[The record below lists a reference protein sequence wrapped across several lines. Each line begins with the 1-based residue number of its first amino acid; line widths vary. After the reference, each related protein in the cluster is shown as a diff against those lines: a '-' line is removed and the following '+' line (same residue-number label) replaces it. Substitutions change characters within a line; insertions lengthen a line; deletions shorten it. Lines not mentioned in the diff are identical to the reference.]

1 MEYIDSRDLVI
12 IEKYVFLGQQRY
24 RVQVRGT
31 NIVFNITATSDEE
44 ALEKA
49 VNLAR
54 KTGLTKQV
62 IEKIREKLK
71 TSE

>member
-24 RVQVRGT
+24 RVQVRDT

-62 IEKIREKLK
+62 VEAIREKMRA
-71 TSE
+71 S